1 MPKLLCRRSR
11 LRRLMSS
18 MICVLPLGGCAAVA
32 LAQSVPAGL
41 RACAADPDPGRR
53 LDCYDSEMKRL
64 MASPAPAAS
73 AEPPSAAERPQPPAQ
88 AALSA
93 APAAEPAPAQAAV
106 ATPPPRAATPAA
118 SAPAPEAANASDG
131 PSVPVHHTPT
141 WKKLLTGN
149 ASHVIAH
156 IVRVRRSP
164 DTMVLDLDN
173 GQVWR
178 QVGRATGDLGLRAGE
193 SVNIEEDFGSYC
205 LSSRHVS
212 GMKVRLETQ

>member
-1 MPKLLCRRSR
+1 
-11 LRRLMSS
+11 MSS
-18 MICVLPLGGCAAVA
+18 MICVLPLGGFAAPA

-64 MASPAPAAS
+64 MASPAPAAG
-73 AEPPSAAERPQPPAQ
+73 AEPPPPAARLQPPAQ
-88 AALSA
+88 VAPSAMSA
-93 APAAEPAPAQAAV
+93 AQPAAAQAEVASPPPPAPARAASVPASQAAN
-106 ATPPPRAATPAA
+106 AADGA
-118 SAPAPEAANASDG
+118 SAPA
-131 PSVPVHHTPT
+131 HHTPA
-141 WKKLLTGN
+141 WKKLLTGD

-156 IVRVRRSP
+156 IVRVHRSP
-164 DTMVLDLDN
+164 DSMTLDLDN

-178 QVGRATGDLGLRAGE
+178 QVGRATGDLGLRAGDE
-193 SVNIEEDFGSYC
+193 VNIEEDFGSYY